1 MQTPGLICLKN
12 YFLMRILQLGKFYPI
27 RGGVEKV
34 MWDLTRGLAAEGHT
48 CDMLCASYDGAK
60 EVQILRFAQNDKKA
74 QNDKGRCI
82 VLPCR
87 HQAAGTMLCPQMIGW
102 LRRHASEYDL
112 IHVHH
117 PDPMAC
123 LALRLSGYKGRVI
136 LHWHSD
142 ILKQKAILAAYKPL
156 QSWLIRRAERIV
168 GTTPVYVAQSQALQG
183 VQEKVTYVPIGI
195 DPIVYDPE
203 KATEIQARYPGKKI
217 IYSLGRLVPY
227 KGYTYLIQAGQY
239 LPDDYIIL
247 IGGKGPLQESLQAE
261 INSLHLQEKVKL
273 LGFVA
278 DEDHAALYGAAKVF
292 VMSSVMKTEAFGIV
306 QIEAMSTGTPVVA
319 TKIPE
324 SGVSWVNEDGVS
336 GLNVE
341 PGDPK
346 ALAEAIRTICE
357 DPERYKCYSEQA
369 QVRFSRLFAYSNM
382 IDKIVRLYE
391 NDA

>member
-1 MQTPGLICLKN
+1 
-12 YFLMRILQLGKFYPI
+12 MRILQLGKFYPI

-48 CDMLCASYDGAK
+48 CDMLCASFDGAK
-60 EVQILRFAQNDKKA
+60 ELQIIDLGEN
-74 QNDKGRCI
+74 GRCI

-102 LRRHASEYDL
+102 LRKHASEYDL
-112 IHVHH
+112 IHIHH

-123 LALRLSGYKGRVI
+123 LALRLSGFKGRVI

-156 QSWLIRRAERIV
+156 QSWLIRRADRIV
-168 GTTPVYVAQSQALQG
+168 GTTPVYVVQSKALKD
-183 VQEKVTYVPIGI
+183 VQEKTTYVPIGI
-195 DPIVYDPE
+195 DPVVYAPD
-203 KATEIQARYPGKKI
+203 KAAEIQARYPDKKI
-217 IYSLGRLVPY
+217 VYSLGRLVPY
-227 KGYTYLIQAGQY
+227 KGYTYLIQAAQY

-247 IGGKGPLQESLQAE
+247 IGGKGPLMESLQAE
-261 INSLHLQEKVKL
+261 INDQQLQDKVKL
-273 LGFVA
+273 LGFVS
-278 DEDHAALYGAAKVF
+278 DEDHAAYYGAAKVF

-324 SGVSWVNEDGVS
+324 SGVSWVNQAGVS

-341 PGDPK
+341 PEDPK
-346 ALAEAIRTICE
+346 ALAEAILSICKNK
-357 DPERYKCYSEQA
+357 ERYDTFSQGARE
-369 QVRFSRLFAYSNM
+369 RFTSLYQHDKM
-382 IDKIVRLYE
+382 IKKIITVYE
-391 NDA
+391 NKD